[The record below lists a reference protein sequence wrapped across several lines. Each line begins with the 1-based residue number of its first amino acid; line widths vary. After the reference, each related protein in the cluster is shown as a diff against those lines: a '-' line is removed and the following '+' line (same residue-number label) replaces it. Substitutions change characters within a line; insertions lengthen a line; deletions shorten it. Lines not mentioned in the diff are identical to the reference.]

1 MDKHLLIWESE
12 RNQYINHVFPYINDI
27 FVINQVIKFHGSSH
41 HQSDQIHPHL
51 GLCFSHGSMK
61 KWVVIG
67 WVSVLMRPG
76 VRCQKNNYSTARPG
90 FEGLPSG
97 KHTKTMETHPF

>member
-61 KWVVIG
+61 KWGRHRVG
-67 WVSVLMRPG
+67 FSFDETWRPVSKKQL
-76 VRCQKNNYSTARPG
+76 
-90 FEGLPSG
+90 
-97 KHTKTMETHPF
+97 